1 MKFVIV
7 DTSVWSKVLR
17 KKQFTEDEDK
27 LVQFLGRL
35 TREGLVIMIG
45 AIRQEI
51 LCGISDELRFE
62 KLRGPWKPSL
72 ILN

>member
-27 LVQFLGRL
+27 LVQFLGRII
-35 TREGLVIMIG
+35 RELFP
-45 AIRQEI
+45 
-51 LCGISDELRFE
+51 LFE
-62 KLRGPWKPSL
+62 KLNLYPLYPPLYKHYRYKCS
-72 ILN
+72 